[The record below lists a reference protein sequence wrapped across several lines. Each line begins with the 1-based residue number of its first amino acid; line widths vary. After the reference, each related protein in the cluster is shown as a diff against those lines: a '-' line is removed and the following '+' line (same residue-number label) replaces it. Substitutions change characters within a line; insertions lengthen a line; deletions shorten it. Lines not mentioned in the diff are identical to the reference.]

1 MKKFLTLKMLA
12 LGALVIVVL
21 GVAGSRLF
29 AAQSN
34 NKEEEN
40 TEQKLV
46 VVPLNVPVETAVD
59 SNASTLGAST
69 ISWPGEILS
78 TADVQIYPAREG
90 QIAEWR
96 VRLGS
101 VVRQGQV
108 LGRLT
113 AGPVSP
119 ELVALLA
126 DRQKAITQAR
136 ANVEATATYIQTS
149 KQNLQELKLSLDRA
163 RDAAVQA
170 AENNLETLVGS
181 NQEVAVSS
189 TPPASSTQGILANKR
204 DKVRAQARKIQN
216 YYINALSVNSVIAQ
230 SDQLYGTYILGQNIG
245 ARSSNSIGEFDNAVG
260 ALGNDLKNV
269 SAIPETSVFNFLK
282 ATQQLL
288 LSTLATDSGYGLSTS
303 KLEDLKNNI
312 GTDQTEFLDVLNEYK
327 EAKAVVENAKGVKN
341 TTVADAGAVYA
352 EKKAELDQK
361 IAELDREL
369 ALARS
374 EVRATESAYGSI
386 ASGIA
391 GQNIIAPKSG
401 VVSVVFKNVG
411 DQVSPD
417 SPLAGISSAQATGRF
432 VRFRIPSDM
441 RAPITGQE
449 IKIERP
455 GFPLE
460 GKKGK
465 IVGVGLALDSN
476 GAYMADADFLEKID
490 WPVHASVRVISEMTT
505 KSILVPFTAIWW
517 NEKGEANVWLVMENN
532 IIRPRIVRVGRAVG
546 DRVEIEDGLEAGERY
561 VVKTVP
567 TLKTGQSI
575 TELTTVKT
583 ETDEPAG
590 DGHGH
595 SHDE

>member
-1 MKKFLTLKMLA
+1 MKQFLTLKVFG

-34 NKEEEN
+34 SEEEN
-40 TEQKLV
+40 MQKKSKV
-46 VVPLNVPVETAVD
+46 VALNVPVETAAD
-59 SNASTLGAST
+59 SNAATVGAST

-101 VVRQGQV
+101 PVRQGQV
-108 LGRLT
+108 IGRLT
-113 AGPVSP
+113 AGPVST
-119 ELVALLA
+119 ELIALLA

-136 ANVEATATYIQTS
+136 ANVEATANYIQTS
-149 KQNLQELKLSLDRA
+149 KQNLQELKLSLDLA
-163 RDAAVQA
+163 RDAAVKA

-181 NQEVAVSS
+181 APEITSS
-189 TPPASSTQGILANKR
+189 TTSASSTQGILANKR

-216 YYINALSVNSVIAQ
+216 YYINAMSLNFITLKT
-230 SDQLYGTYILGQNIG
+230 DQLYGTYSLRKYIGILDANTM
-245 ARSSNSIGEFDNAVG
+245 SNFDNTVI
-260 ALGNDLKNV
+260 ALGNDLKN
-269 SAIPETSVFNFLK
+269 SATVPDASVFNFLK
-282 ATQQLL
+282 AAQRLL
-288 LSTLATDSGYGLSTS
+288 LSTLATDDGYGIAAS
-303 KLEDLKNNI
+303 KLDGLRNDI

-327 EAKAVVENAKGVKN
+327 EAKASVENAKGVKN
-341 TTVADAGAVYA
+341 ITVADADAVYA
-352 EKKAELDQK
+352 EKKSELNQK

-369 ALARS
+369 ALAQS
-374 EVRATESAYGSI
+374 EVGAAESAYGSI

-391 GQNIIAPKSG
+391 GQNIVAPKSG

-432 VRFRIPSDM
+432 IRFRIPSDM
-441 RAPITGQE
+441 RTPITGQE
-449 IKIERP
+449 IKVERP

-460 GKKGK
+460 GKKAK

-476 GAYMADADFLEKID
+476 GAYVADAEFLEKID

-505 KSILVPFTAIWW
+505 RSVLVPFAAVWW

-532 IIRPRIVRVGRAVG
+532 VIRPRVVHVGRAIG
-546 DRVEIEDGLEAGERY
+546 DRIEIEEGLDAGERY
-561 VVKTVP
+561 VAKAIP

-575 TELTTVKT
+575 TELTTVKK
-583 ETDEPAG
+583 ETTEPAG

-595 SHDE
+595 SHGE